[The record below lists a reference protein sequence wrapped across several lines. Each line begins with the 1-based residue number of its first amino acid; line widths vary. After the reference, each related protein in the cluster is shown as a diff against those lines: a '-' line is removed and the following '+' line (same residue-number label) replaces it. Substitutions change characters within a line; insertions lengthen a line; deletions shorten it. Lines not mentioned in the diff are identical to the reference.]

1 MKIINIIKEEYNNII
16 NENIEYNNIDFD
28 KINNIDNF
36 IEIINSNL
44 LNNLINLSKIVV
56 NLPKESRS
64 DLSSIKDII
73 EFLENIN
80 KDIIIAKE
88 IYDKYEESDFDEDK
102 LDIID
107 KILHRSQMIYYD
119 LSELFDKLDSINIE
133 INDKFEEFI
142 YNIKKYIKWTYIT

>member
-16 NENIEYNNIDFD
+16 NENIEYDNINFNN
-28 KINNIDNF
+28 INNIDNF
-36 IEIINSNL
+36 IQILESNL

-56 NLPKESRS
+56 NLPKEKRS

-142 YNIKKYIKWTYIT
+142 YNIKKYIK

>member
-1 MKIINIIKEEYNNII
+1 MTIIDKITEEYNNII
-16 NENIEYNNIDFD
+16 KENIEYKNIDFN
-28 KINNIDNF
+28 KINTIDDF
-36 IEIINSNL
+36 IQILESNL

-56 NLPKESRS
+56 NLPKERRS

-88 IYDKYEESDFDEDK
+88 IYNKYEDSDFDEDK

-107 KILHRSQMIYYD
+107 NILHRSQMIYYD

-142 YNIKKYIKWTYIT
+142 YNIKKYIK

>member
-142 YNIKKYIKWTYIT
+142 YNIKKYIK

>member
-1 MKIINIIKEEYNNII
+1 MKIINVIKEEFNNII
-16 NENIEYNNIDFD
+16 KENIEYKNIDFD
-28 KINNIDNF
+28 KINNVDEF
-36 IEIINSNL
+36 IQILKSNL

-64 DLSSIKDII
+64 DLSSINDII

-142 YNIKKYIKWTYIT
+142 YNIKKYIK

>member
-1 MKIINIIKEEYNNII
+1 MKIINVIKEEFNNII
-16 NENIEYNNIDFD
+16 KENIEYKNIDFD
-28 KINNIDNF
+28 KINNVDEF
-36 IEIINSNL
+36 IQILKSNL

-142 YNIKKYIKWTYIT
+142 YNIKKYIK